1 MSLNIINSSNLAPIE
16 FYLFSVKHTHLKW
29 VLSVYNNPFLIHA
42 TIDNEKTK
50 FLFITVCDKYQEELF
65 NPWSLHEWLPST
77 IKPLLSGHLQ
87 GMVEWPLNT
96 VQVPKNRGNIKNQFK
111 KNYHFMWLLTTY
123 CTKTHSRI
131 ALTFWGGKHGL
142 NLLEISFSALFKWFC
157 FI

>member
-16 FYLFSVKHTHLKW
+16 FSLFSVKHTNLKW
-29 VLSVYNNPFLIHA
+29 VLSVQQSIPNTCNYWQWKDQVSNQA
-42 TIDNEKTK
+42 
-50 FLFITVCDKYQEELF
+50 VCDKYQEELF

-87 GMVEWPLNT
+87 GMVEWPLDT
-96 VQVPKNRGNIKNQFK
+96 VQVPKNRGNIKKQFK